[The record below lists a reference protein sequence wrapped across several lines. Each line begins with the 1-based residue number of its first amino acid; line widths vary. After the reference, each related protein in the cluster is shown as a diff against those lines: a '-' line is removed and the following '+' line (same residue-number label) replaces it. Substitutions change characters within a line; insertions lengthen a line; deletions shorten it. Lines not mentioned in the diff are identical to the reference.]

1 MGGLSG
7 LGRLGL
13 GCDGDGDEEG
23 AGWLMVDDVM
33 GYE

>member
-13 GCDGDGDEEG
+13 GFDGDEEG
-23 AGWLMVDDVM
+23 GGWVGDDVM
-33 GYE
+33 GYGL